1 MLRDDPIEELNRFVQ
16 NSSDQ
21 MLHRLAFA
29 VGEKDGRTVV
39 VLRMRPSRLPPP
51 ELVLKA
57 EAYKSYL
64 KLPNLFVPAGK
75 ALHPP
80 LRRDMVRRLLADD
93 PAQVV
98 WLAPVDGGPL
108 APRAA
113 SDSRSE
119 SPTMGFRPETLPED
133 AFRPLIDWIDYVL
146 DHEKAPLQAWVQAAQ
161 FDFEAFICDEDFA
174 AKPKKPPAPPEPKRA
189 RKRAATTGLRRR
201 PSRWSNMWTNRGA
214 GGRKR
219 KKRFSPSKKW
229 RRASCSGGGRSWRGA
244 SRRWRAGWTRRS
256 GRRSGRSWRR

>member
-1 MLRDDPIEELNRFVQ
+1 
-16 NSSDQ
+16 
-21 MLHRLAFA
+21 
-29 VGEKDGRTVV
+29 
-39 VLRMRPSRLPPP
+39 
-51 ELVLKA
+51 
-57 EAYKSYL
+57 
-64 KLPNLFVPAGK
+64 
-75 ALHPP
+75 
-80 LRRDMVRRLLADD
+80 MVRRLLADD

-174 AKPKKPPAPPEPKRA
+174 AKPKKPPAPPEPKR
-189 RKRAATTGLRRR
+189 RKKKGGDDGIETPSVPVIEYVDKSRRQGEETEEEMFTIEKVAPSELQRRR
-201 PSRWSNMWTNRGA
+201 AELEERFTSLEGGLDAPERQALWPHAGGGERRARRVRGGRYLLAQRAVEPGECVGGGGVAVVRRRGRGGAA
-214 GGRKR
+214 GGRLTQPLLGLAHLDGLR
-219 KKRFSPSKKW
+219 QGP
-229 RRASCSGGGRSWRGA
+229 
-244 SRRWRAGWTRRS
+244 
-256 GRRSGRSWRR
+256 